1 MIYVQFYK
9 PNLIGEMDWVLGDRG
24 VVVLDGRESRATH
37 RRIAQRECTARGY
50 KAWRLFRGPSFTRS
64 NPISTITLAE

>member
-9 PNLIGEMDWVLGDRG
+9 PNLIGEMDWALGDRG
-24 VVVLDGRESRATH
+24 VLILDGRAKRSW

-50 KAWRLFRGPSFTRS
+50 KAWRLFRGPSFARS

>member
-24 VVVLDGRESRATH
+24 VVVLDGRAKHSWRH
-37 RRIAQRECTARGY
+37 IAQRECTARGY